1 MPTGSPRPPR
11 RAARRG
17 FTYLW
22 LLFALTLGG
31 VALAALGEQA
41 LTQARREREAELR
54 FRGQAIA
61 RALALYAERTPVGKL
76 PLPQQLEDL
85 LADPRFPKPLR
96 HLRQLY
102 ADPFTGRA
110 DWELVW
116 GQAAPV
122 EPTEGVDTPTAPPL
136 PVPGTRKGRA
146 SAPST
151 PLLGSGIV
159 GVRSSS
165 HRRLLATRGL
175 QGRDPTAHDW
185 VFLAQGPPPP
195 QMAPKD
201 EPNGS

>member
-1 MPTGSPRPPR
+1 
-11 RAARRG
+11 
-17 FTYLW
+17 
-22 LLFALTLGG
+22 

-76 PLPQQLEDL
+76 PLPQQLDDL

-122 EPTEGVDTPTAPPL
+122 APAEGGDEPAAATPPA
-136 PVPGTRKGRA
+136 PGTRKGRA
-146 SAPST
+146 AAT
-151 PLLGSGIV
+151 PNTPPLGSGIV

-175 QGRDPTAHDW
+175 VGREPTAHDW
-185 VFLAQGPPPP
+185 VFLAQGPPTP
-195 QMAPKD
+195 QMTPKD

>member
-1 MPTGSPRPPR
+1 MRTGNPETG
-11 RAARRG
+11 RG

-22 LLFALTLGG
+22 LLFVLALGG

-61 RALALYAERTPVGKL
+61 KALALYAERTPVGRL
-76 PLPQQLEDL
+76 PLPQQLEEL

-102 ADPFTGRA
+102 PDPFTGRA

-116 GQAAPV
+116 GQAELVHAAEDGDAPAPDPV
-122 EPTEGVDTPTAPPL
+122 SRPGARKGKVSAASAPPL
-136 PVPGTRKGRA
+136 GG
-146 SAPST
+146 
-151 PLLGSGIV
+151 GIV

-165 HRRLLATRGL
+165 HSRLLATRGL
-175 QGRDPTAHDW
+175 GREATAHDW
-185 VFLAQGPPPP
+185 VFLAQGAPPP
-195 QMAPKD
+195 QMPPKD